1 MRLKFA
7 LLFLILVVYSFAYNP
22 VKSNDKDKA
31 LADNSKKVKVKKA
44 ELTAAQDEDD
54 EGSKSLDEVEEDAGI
69 DDDEQDDD
77 EDVKEVPKKKSHVKQ
92 KKSKKPPAKKDKTR
106 KSKKNDQ
113 EITEELKDEIE
124 EEDDSNEYQ
133 ACNADTSP
141 DNELCHC
148 DVHEIDCSEITMES
162 GDPYLR
168 TLDVAIMKKDFEPIT
183 AKFTKNKISRLQND
197 KVLPKFEKFVSILD
211 VSYNEIRFIDN
222 DVFKPFT
229 NLTKLYLSHNV
240 LQTVKKD
247 VFDAAKNTLHR
258 LDLGYNRIKV
268 VSDNSFDTLS
278 KLKVLSLDGNPIKAW
293 RKEMF
298 KGLDSLEELSLD
310 NCNIENL
317 PADIFEYLPKLV
329 KLSLRE
335 NPLEEIPAVVAHLK
349 SLKDI
354 DLSVT
359 NLTEIRDHAFAGD
372 SDLEEIILEKMPF
385 LTVVRDCGFCGLP
398 QLKTLILND
407 NKYLQE
413 LHPNAFGYIKSQPGH
428 KSAAITSL
436 QIHNS
441 NISTISEHMVD
452 YDNLKT
458 FQVGGNPWNCNC
470 DTQFMLEEKFAF
482 KQDSVAP
489 KCTSP
494 AGLNGRLLV
503 TVRASDA
510 CEDARF
516 LGRSG
521 RSVLGLA
528 LLVGFIAIGTYY
540 MVSSGKL
547 ERLVRRVRKEPE
559 VTYTNLQNAG
569 EDFALETDFQ
579 PRPAEV

>member
-1 MRLKFA
+1 MCA
-7 LLFLILVVYSFAYNP
+7 
-22 VKSNDKDKA
+22 
-31 LADNSKKVKVKKA
+31 
-44 ELTAAQDEDD
+44 
-54 EGSKSLDEVEEDAGI
+54 
-69 DDDEQDDD
+69 
-77 EDVKEVPKKKSHVKQ
+77 
-92 KKSKKPPAKKDKTR
+92 
-106 KSKKNDQ
+106 
-113 EITEELKDEIE
+113 
-124 EEDDSNEYQ
+124 
-133 ACNADTSP
+133 
-141 DNELCHC
+141 
-148 DVHEIDCSEITMES
+148 
-162 GDPYLR
+162 
-168 TLDVAIMKKDFEPIT
+168 
-183 AKFTKNKISRLQND
+183 KNKISRLQND

-521 RSVLGLA
+521 RFSSVLGLA